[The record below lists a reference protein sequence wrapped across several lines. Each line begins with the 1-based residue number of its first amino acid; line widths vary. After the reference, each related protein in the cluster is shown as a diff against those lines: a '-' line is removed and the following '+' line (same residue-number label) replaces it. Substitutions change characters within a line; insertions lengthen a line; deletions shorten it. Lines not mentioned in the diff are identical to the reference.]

1 MSKYEL
7 RSQLESG
14 VNNGNLPFWVSILLP
29 FFFCCTG
36 REGSLGET
44 LVDNI
49 EISCFSCHLVKTRGP
64 HCAVTLSPWWTF
76 DSHMAASPS
85 CGSELFHMR
94 RCSEQ
99 GDNQRGKNLKRN
111 VIKRVPVFVWLT
123 WSVIHSLSSST
134 IFIPLFIC
142 IQELSPGHMS
152 KVKNG
157 SLLVVVGDF
166 ACGKERFNFI
176 PCL

>member
-85 CGSELFHMR
+85 CGNELFHMR

-111 VIKRVPVFVWLT
+111 VIKHVPVCVAYMKCNPQLVIIHNIYSFIYLYT
-123 WSVIHSLSSST
+123 RAKSWSHV
-134 IFIPLFIC
+134 
-142 IQELSPGHMS
+142 
-152 KVKNG
+152 
-157 SLLVVVGDF
+157 
-166 ACGKERFNFI
+166 
-176 PCL
+176 